1 MKAHE
6 ISAVKEKPFR
16 KDYIFRKFLIIFS
29 TAFLGP
35 QRLGALLRHNKIPKA
50 AAVVKNNLGKPLRN
64 CVKTYHFM
72 SGFPKLFYD

>member
-16 KDYIFRKFLIIFS
+16 KDYIFRKFLLIFS

-35 QRLGALLRHNKIPKA
+35 QGLGKLVQHHKFPNA
-50 AAVVKNNLGKPLRN
+50 AAVVKKQFRKAAKKLCKNL
-64 CVKTYHFM
+64 
-72 SGFPKLFYD
+72 SFYEWLSETFYG